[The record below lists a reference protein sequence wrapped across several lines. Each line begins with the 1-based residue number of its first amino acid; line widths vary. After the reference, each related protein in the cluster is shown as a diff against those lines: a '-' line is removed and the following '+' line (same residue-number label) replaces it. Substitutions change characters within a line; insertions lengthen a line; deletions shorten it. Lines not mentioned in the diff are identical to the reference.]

1 MTRETERRL
10 RALEA
15 KAADLAASRPS
26 ADEIDAAVER
36 FGRELV
42 ADAARGITYPTITV
56 SGYRDM
62 LGAMPPWMA
71 HAFLHADAADLF
83 L

>member
-1 MTRETERRL
+1 VTRETERRL
-10 RALEA
+10 RALEGR
-15 KAADLAASRPS
+15 AAGLAASRPS

-42 ADAARGITYPTITV
+42 ADAARGITYPTITGG
-56 SGYRDM
+56 GYRDI

-71 HAFLHADAADLF
+71 HVFLHAEPADLF

>member
-15 KAADLAASRPS
+15 RAADLAASRPS
-26 ADEIDAAVER
+26 AGEIDAAVER
-36 FGRELV
+36 FGRELA
-42 ADAARGITYPTITV
+42 ADAVRGIKYPTITV
-56 SGYRDM
+56 GGYRDM
-62 LGAMPPWMA
+62 LGTMPPWMA
-71 HAFLHADAADLF
+71 HAFLRAEPVDLF